1 MGCTKTNFPIQTYDC
16 YCNINP
22 AILLTEKR
30 STPDLCNFALAHNTP
45 CDMRPYINKTVT
57 GAPFLVNLKSNLIAT
72 ISKYEELCC

>member
-1 MGCTKTNFPIQTYDC
+1 MGCTKTNFPIKTYDC

-57 GAPFLVNLKSNLIAT
+57 GAPFLVNLKSNFIVT
-72 ISKYEELCC
+72 ISKYEQLCS